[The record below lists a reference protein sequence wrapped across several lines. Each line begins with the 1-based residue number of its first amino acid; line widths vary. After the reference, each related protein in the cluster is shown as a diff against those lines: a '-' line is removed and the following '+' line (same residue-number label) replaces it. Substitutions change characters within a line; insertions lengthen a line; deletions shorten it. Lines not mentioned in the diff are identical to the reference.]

1 MECWELNTIF
11 VANHE
16 KFHAEAD
23 KHYWK
28 AIAELIPNEMPTTEK
43 RGKKDK
49 EKEKKPSTVV
59 VQGPK
64 LGKPTDLSRMRQIL
78 LELKHETPL
87 HLKHSPPAPEQVQ
100 DAKSGNS
107 SVPPAAPVTSNR
119 ICRNCC
125 LNSFLSTFISYK
137 DKEKKPSIVVAQG
150 PKSGKPTDLST
161 IRQILLEL
169 KHETPL
175 HQNHSPPAPEQ
186 AQDAKSGNSSV
197 PAAAPVTSNRRG
209 RKPTD
214 LSRMRQILL
223 ELKHETP
230 LHLKHSPPAPEQ
242 VQDAK
247 SGNSYVPSAAPVT
260 SNRRGRK
267 PTDLSRMR
275 QILLELKHETP
286 LHFNHSPPAPEQV
299 QDAKFGNSSVPA
311 AAPVTC
317 NHRGRNCCLNSFV
330 STFICYKTTSCY

>member
-1 MECWELNTIF
+1 MEELGGKLGFQKGEIEDRIETIGISGEALIKQDEGNDVVPVNGVNGRQLSWLKILDCAGKPISEEELAKQEESAIRLEEKELLSQIIEDGDKYKIF

-209 RKPTD
+209 R
-214 LSRMRQILL
+214 
-223 ELKHETP
+223 
-230 LHLKHSPPAPEQ
+230 
-242 VQDAK
+242 
-247 SGNSYVPSAAPVT
+247 
-260 SNRRGRK
+260 
-267 PTDLSRMR
+267 
-275 QILLELKHETP
+275 
-286 LHFNHSPPAPEQV
+286 
-299 QDAKFGNSSVPA
+299 
-311 AAPVTC
+311 
-317 NHRGRNCCLNSFV
+317 NCYLNSFV
-330 STFICYKTTSCY
+330 STFINYKDKEKKPSTVVVQGPKQGNQLTFQG